1 METNSNR
8 ISELLLEQRSII
20 RPLLEKISKSKVE
33 EVPKIQDLNNLGS
46 KYKKLLRE
54 LEEKINSESDKNKE
68 KYAIC
73 YEVLKGYLPPRSIKQ
88 SIKHD
93 GSNREKKNE
102 TKDISKVTSAERLS
116 NVLVRKFDKKE
127 FGVVS
132 KIFELCK
139 QARIYPIEFD
149 RLFFLIG
156 SGRYE
161 GIGNLG
167 EQDFKPECIGKIK
180 KDFDPFG
187 KGRVHIYKH
196 FFSDFKDKTEGD
208 FTFSVFEQMKEWLI
222 KHYNQGLKEKKISMS
237 DIDSF
242 ITHPYVP
249 SLLEGNYPS
258 EEALVEHLIKNRYA
272 SGAPSSDASKSLTIE
287 ALQRHFKLEENLSLE
302 AMKER
307 ASLFVKEDRFSSLS
321 LTSEK
326 GKPGNLTKDIELLF
340 SAFEFIHK
348 QCNGLM
354 ANFYNKISMKEQ
366 ENNEDF
372 DSFKESFI
380 ELVEEITK
388 WKNYGIPLSANFIKD
403 YQLVRE
409 LRDVTKENWKNKFA
423 AYTAKPDLHLINF
436 TSLLSNK
443 KLLNQFLS
451 SKLT

>member
-208 FTFSVFEQMKEWLI
+208 FTFSVFEQM
-222 KHYNQGLKEKKISMS
+222 
-237 DIDSF
+237 
-242 ITHPYVP
+242 
-249 SLLEGNYPS
+249 
-258 EEALVEHLIKNRYA
+258 
-272 SGAPSSDASKSLTIE
+272 
-287 ALQRHFKLEENLSLE
+287 
-302 AMKER
+302 
-307 ASLFVKEDRFSSLS
+307 
-321 LTSEK
+321 
-326 GKPGNLTKDIELLF
+326 
-340 SAFEFIHK
+340 
-348 QCNGLM
+348 
-354 ANFYNKISMKEQ
+354 
-366 ENNEDF
+366 
-372 DSFKESFI
+372 
-380 ELVEEITK
+380 
-388 WKNYGIPLSANFIKD
+388 
-403 YQLVRE
+403 
-409 LRDVTKENWKNKFA
+409 
-423 AYTAKPDLHLINF
+423 
-436 TSLLSNK
+436 
-443 KLLNQFLS
+443 
-451 SKLT
+451 